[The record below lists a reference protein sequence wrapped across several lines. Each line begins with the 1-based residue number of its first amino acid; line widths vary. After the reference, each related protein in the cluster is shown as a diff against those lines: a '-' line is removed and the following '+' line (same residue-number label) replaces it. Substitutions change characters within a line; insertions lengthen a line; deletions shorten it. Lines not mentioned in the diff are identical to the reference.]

1 MEYEHI
7 EDINKFINNI
17 RRYGDSQLEEMP
29 DLWQNINDDPDY
41 SNEDKQ
47 RLLDAVSTKWTDL
60 QKDRDER
67 LAKEEAERVAR
78 AERERIEERN
88 RIRSEAGRRRQEEN
102 RQRRANRDI
111 SEYED
116 SELVSQYQRLDQDI
130 NRMVEASHGRS
141 ITKEN
146 IARYNAMK
154 DRRANLKSEIDKRRL
169 TIENESNEIKLSNK
183 ERDKIE
189 ADYFRTKNVKG
200 MSLDRIVEEERDLN
214 AMVSRLENQLG
225 RSASLKQ
232 DEINQISQKLAE
244 TKIKLGAIKKQRLKK
259 QPIEDLLNESQELK
273 SKIAETKEKI
283 SRSDVTPMMKE
294 RYQNELKELEKQNS
308 EYNKVLNSR
317 DGDIKALEESRKREA
332 ERIAREKAEQERLAR
347 ERAEQERLARERAEQ
362 ERLARER
369 AEQERLAREAL
380 YESIQKAE
388 QERIARE
395 KAEQER
401 IAREKA
407 EQERIARE
415 KAEQER
421 LARERAEQERKNII
435 KKIGAGIVAGL
446 TAISVGIGTWWNR
459 MFKEKNTKLLPM
471 SNRVYDIDEENQNN
485 NNKYNVQDYT
495 IQDNQ
500 HNNEKDENPMDKYKL
515 SEEDLQQSKKQ
526 NEKDI
531 EAQAMKQFE
540 LGQAIKLP
548 QGMEFSEG
556 VSGGKKGTIG
566 DSNSPREGVYIINR
580 FAEVGKDNISNQYGL
595 EGKIEKNMKDS
606 DVYVHIAYVPGAQK
620 EADAKELI
628 EKKGQKEQDRG
639 WVKLSEL
646 KKAYDQRQQEENQKQ
661 VEK

>member
-1 MEYEHI
+1 
-7 EDINKFINNI
+7 
-17 RRYGDSQLEEMP
+17 
-29 DLWQNINDDPDY
+29 
-41 SNEDKQ
+41 
-47 RLLDAVSTKWTDL
+47 
-60 QKDRDER
+60 
-67 LAKEEAERVAR
+67 
-78 AERERIEERN
+78 
-88 RIRSEAGRRRQEEN
+88 
-102 RQRRANRDI
+102 
-111 SEYED
+111 
-116 SELVSQYQRLDQDI
+116 
-130 NRMVEASHGRS
+130 MVEASHGRS

-401 IAREKA
+401 
-407 EQERIARE
+407 
-415 KAEQER
+415 

-435 KKIGAGIVAGL
+435 KKNWSWYCCRLNCNICWYRNLV
-446 TAISVGIGTWWNR
+446 
-459 MFKEKNTKLLPM
+459 E
-471 SNRVYDIDEENQNN
+471 QN
-485 NNKYNVQDYT
+485 V
-495 IQDNQ
+495 
-500 HNNEKDENPMDKYKL
+500 
-515 SEEDLQQSKKQ
+515 
-526 NEKDI
+526 
-531 EAQAMKQFE
+531 
-540 LGQAIKLP
+540 
-548 QGMEFSEG
+548 
-556 VSGGKKGTIG
+556 
-566 DSNSPREGVYIINR
+566 
-580 FAEVGKDNISNQYGL
+580 
-595 EGKIEKNMKDS
+595 
-606 DVYVHIAYVPGAQK
+606 
-620 EADAKELI
+620 
-628 EKKGQKEQDRG
+628 
-639 WVKLSEL
+639 
-646 KKAYDQRQQEENQKQ
+646 
-661 VEK
+661 

>member
-29 DLWQNINDDPDY
+29 DLQQNINDDPDY

-347 ERAEQERLARERAEQ
+347 ERAEQER
-362 ERLARER
+362 
-369 AEQERLAREAL
+369 
-380 YESIQKAE
+380 
-388 QERIARE
+388 
-395 KAEQER
+395 
-401 IAREKA
+401 
-407 EQERIARE
+407 
-415 KAEQER
+415 
-421 LARERAEQERKNII
+421 KNII

>member
-1 MEYEHI
+1 M
-7 EDINKFINNI
+7 
-17 RRYGDSQLEEMP
+17 
-29 DLWQNINDDPDY
+29 
-41 SNEDKQ
+41 
-47 RLLDAVSTKWTDL
+47 
-60 QKDRDER
+60 
-67 LAKEEAERVAR
+67 
-78 AERERIEERN
+78 
-88 RIRSEAGRRRQEEN
+88 QE
-102 RQRRANRDI
+102 
-111 SEYED
+111 
-116 SELVSQYQRLDQDI
+116 
-130 NRMVEASHGRS
+130 
-141 ITKEN
+141 
-146 IARYNAMK
+146 
-154 DRRANLKSEIDKRRL
+154 
-169 TIENESNEIKLSNK
+169 
-183 ERDKIE
+183 
-189 ADYFRTKNVKG
+189 
-200 MSLDRIVEEERDLN
+200 
-214 AMVSRLENQLG
+214 
-225 RSASLKQ
+225 
-232 DEINQISQKLAE
+232 
-244 TKIKLGAIKKQRLKK
+244 KKQSKK
-259 QPIEDLLNESQELK
+259 DWQEKELNK
-273 SKIAETKEKI
+273 KEK
-283 SRSDVTPMMKE
+283 T
-294 RYQNELKELEKQNS
+294 LL
-308 EYNKVLNSR
+308 
-317 DGDIKALEESRKREA
+317 
-332 ERIAREKAEQERLAR
+332 
-347 ERAEQERLARERAEQ
+347 
-362 ERLARER
+362 
-369 AEQERLAREAL
+369 
-380 YESIQKAE
+380 
-388 QERIARE
+388 
-395 KAEQER
+395 
-401 IAREKA
+401 
-407 EQERIARE
+407 
-415 KAEQER
+415 
-421 LARERAEQERKNII
+421 

-620 EADAKELI
+620 EAYAKELI

>member
-1 MEYEHI
+1 M
-7 EDINKFINNI
+7 
-17 RRYGDSQLEEMP
+17 
-29 DLWQNINDDPDY
+29 
-41 SNEDKQ
+41 
-47 RLLDAVSTKWTDL
+47 
-60 QKDRDER
+60 
-67 LAKEEAERVAR
+67 
-78 AERERIEERN
+78 
-88 RIRSEAGRRRQEEN
+88 
-102 RQRRANRDI
+102 
-111 SEYED
+111 
-116 SELVSQYQRLDQDI
+116 
-130 NRMVEASHGRS
+130 
-141 ITKEN
+141 
-146 IARYNAMK
+146 
-154 DRRANLKSEIDKRRL
+154 
-169 TIENESNEIKLSNK
+169 
-183 ERDKIE
+183 
-189 ADYFRTKNVKG
+189 
-200 MSLDRIVEEERDLN
+200 
-214 AMVSRLENQLG
+214 
-225 RSASLKQ
+225 
-232 DEINQISQKLAE
+232 
-244 TKIKLGAIKKQRLKK
+244 
-259 QPIEDLLNESQELK
+259 
-273 SKIAETKEKI
+273 
-283 SRSDVTPMMKE
+283 
-294 RYQNELKELEKQNS
+294 
-308 EYNKVLNSR
+308 
-317 DGDIKALEESRKREA
+317 
-332 ERIAREKAEQERLAR
+332 
-347 ERAEQERLARERAEQ
+347 ARERAEQ

-620 EADAKELI
+620 EAYAKELI

>member
-29 DLWQNINDDPDY
+29 DLQQNINDDPDY

-116 SELVSQYQRLDQDI
+116 SELVSQFQRLDQDI

-369 AEQERLAREAL
+369 AEQER
-380 YESIQKAE
+380 
-388 QERIARE
+388 
-395 KAEQER
+395 
-401 IAREKA
+401 
-407 EQERIARE
+407 
-415 KAEQER
+415 
-421 LARERAEQERKNII
+421 KNII